1 MSKHRENRVNVMM
14 ASTIGAGNLMFEG
27 MVRNISRNGF
37 MVADLPMRFNP
48 QGKKVSALIS
58 CQQGTFK
65 MDARPAWVK
74 EQGGAQDV
82 GFEILGYGNE
92 WIQLLD
98 ILDPLDKDL
107 QHHTDWVD
115 QAVEHPKG

>member
-1 MSKHRENRVNVMM
+1 MSKHRENRVSVMM
-14 ASTIGAGNLMFEG
+14 TSTIGAGNLMFEG

-37 MVADLPMRFNP
+37 MVTGLPMRFNP
-48 QGKKVSALIS
+48 DEEKIS
-58 CQQGTFK
+58 SIISGRHGTFK

-74 EQGGAQDV
+74 EQGGTQDV
-82 GFEILGYGNE
+82 GFEILDYGNE

-98 ILDPLDKDL
+98 ILDPIDKDL

-115 QAVEHPKG
+115 QAVENPKG